1 MKFILFI
8 LSFVLSFLLFAQDPE
23 VVLTQGHTDQI
34 NSIDISPNERW
45 MASGS
50 NSKIVKIWDIPS
62 SREFTTLGP
71 NDGRINSLKFTP
83 NNKLIAALINHGS
96 IKVWDFVTNELVLEV
111 PADYNANGI
120 AFSDDSK
127 FMYYINENGYASKVQ
142 LSKDSQPEQITD
154 QYAMHLNK
162 IPNTDQLTLLDHKGK
177 LHIIKIDS
185 DEKQTLTLFDTFNFP
200 FCPSKISA
208 SGQYFYSGFNDDNVH
223 IFDLSSGEKK
233 WSIPVSSKIQGV
245 HLDEDNEL
253 VYITIHGQ
261 KLQIYDLKKESFKT
275 LEESETFYPTHF
287 KVFHNNEILA
297 TIHMKRI
304 VFYNLKDLQPIK
316 IFQPLI
322 SKMYNMTVAPKG
334 DYVVAANGKLNLTV
348 WNLKQNKIE
357 RTLSGMF
364 PCQFGKDGKLYAV
377 GRTMQIGIWD
387 MKTGEMLSQMN
398 TEYEVQQTLA
408 ISTDGKYL
416 AGAGYQG
423 KIRIWDLEKQE
434 LIKSFQA
441 HEGGIS
447 DLSFSPDGRL
457 ASCGYDAHVRVW
469 DWKKEKELIALTD
482 QTTMTSGVAF
492 SPDGK
497 LLASSAWDK
506 TIYIR
511 DAQTY
516 DSLNA
521 FVAHD
526 NSITSIAFSDDS
538 KHLTSGATNNAVWEA
553 DNTVKVWEPR
563 SGNLVCTFN
572 GHLDGINKVEFEPN
586 TNRVYSCSND
596 GTLKLWNPDLC
607 GIEATFTAAAETD
620 YIIFNK
626 DFYYTGTKDAL
637 QGIAFKIDDRLY
649 PFEQFDL
656 IFNRPDIVANTI
668 GKTPENLIRAY
679 EYIHQKRVK
688 KMGFEE
694 DELNVRFNTP
704 EITINRD
711 DLPYI
716 SEKNEVTFSVSSSDS
731 VSFLDRIQVYLN
743 GVPYYGNEG
752 ISLRDEKVHSVQKD
766 ITIGLIQGMN
776 KITVMSIN
784 ADGANSLKESF
795 QVIHEPKQLIKHNLY
810 VIGVGVAEYQDEA
823 FNLTYPTK
831 DVNDFVDQM
840 KQNEEIYKNIFVKT
854 LTNEEATKQNISQ
867 LEGFLED
874 VTINDVVVIF
884 IAGHGVLD
892 ENYNYYF
899 GTYDMDF
906 TNPTEKG
913 LAYES
918 IEELLTQIKAI
929 KKLLIMD
936 TCHSGEVDKDE
947 IKEVTTPDDDEED
960 GDIEFRSVA
969 TGYKEENAFGLEN
982 SREMVES
989 LFSDIRQG
997 SGATVISSAGGAEFA
1012 MESDQWKNGLF
1023 TYCMLEGIKTGK
1035 ADLNHD
1041 QQIDVDE
1048 MRKYVYQNVKE
1059 LSNGKQ
1065 RPTTRIENIQMNYP
1079 IYYR

>member
-1 MKFILFI
+1 MKF
-8 LSFVLSFLLFAQDPE
+8 FLLFFTLVVSFLVYSQDVK

-34 NSIDISPNERW
+34 NAIDVSPNERW

-50 NSKIVKIWDIPS
+50 NNKIVKIWDIPS

-83 NNKLIAALINHGS
+83 NNKLIAALINHGT
-96 IKVWDFVTNELVLEV
+96 IKVWDFVTNELVVEV

-120 AFSDDSK
+120 EFSDDSK
-127 FMYYINENGYASKVQ
+127 WMYYLNEDGYPSRVQ
-142 LSKDSQPEQITD
+142 LQKESEGEVLSD
-154 QYAMHLNK
+154 QYALHLNK
-162 IPNTDQLTLLDHKGK
+162 IPNSNNLTLLDHKGK
-177 LHIIKIDS
+177 LHILNIESK
-185 DEKQTLTLFDTFNFP
+185 EKSTITLFDEFNFP
-200 FCPSKISA
+200 FCPSKISS
-208 SGQYFYSGFNDDNVH
+208 SGNYFYSGFNDDNVH
-223 IFDLSSGEKK
+223 IFDLSTGEKK

-245 HLDEDNEL
+245 HFDEEQRE
-253 VYITIHGQ
+253 VYITVHGK
-261 KLQIYDLKKESFKT
+261 KLQIYNLETNTFKT
-275 LEESETFYPTHF
+275 LEENETFSPTHF
-287 KVFHNNEILA
+287 KVFHDNEILA
-297 TIHMKRI
+297 TVHMKEI

-316 IFQPLI
+316 KFQPLI
-322 SKMYNMTVAPKG
+322 SKMLNMSVSPNG
-334 DYVVAANGKLNLTV
+334 DYLVAANGKLELAI

-357 RTLSGMF
+357 RTLNAMF

-377 GRTMQIGIWD
+377 DRTLQIGIWD
-387 MKTGEMLSQMN
+387 LETGEVEKRMDAGN
-398 TEYEVQQTLA
+398 EIQQTLTV
-408 ISTDGKYL
+408 STDGRYL

-423 KIRIWDLEKQE
+423 KIRVWDLEAQE
-434 LIKSFQA
+434 LIKTFQA
-441 HEGGIS
+441 HQGGIY
-447 DLSFSPDGRL
+447 DLSFSPDGKRL

-469 DWKKEKELIALTD
+469 DWKKEKELVALTE

-497 LLASSAWDK
+497 YLASSAWDK

-511 DAQTY
+511 DANTY
-516 DSLNA
+516 DSITSFNAHLNA
-521 FVAHD
+521 I
-526 NSITSIAFSDDS
+526 NSISFSSDS
-538 KHLTSGATNNAVWEA
+538 KYLASGATNNAVWEA
-553 DNTVKVWEPR
+553 DNSVKLWEVLT
-563 SGNLVCTFN
+563 GKLICTFE
-572 GHLDGINKVEFEPN
+572 GHLDGVNKVVFEPE
-586 TNRVYSCSND
+586 THRIYSCSND

-607 GIEATFTAAAETD
+607 GVEATFTAAAGTD

-626 DFYYTGTKDAL
+626 DFYYTGTKAAL
-637 QGIAFKIDDRLY
+637 EGIAYKIDDRLY

-656 IFNRPDIVANTI
+656 IYNRPDIVAKTI
-668 GKTPENLIRAY
+668 GKTPDNLIRAY
-679 EYIHQKRVK
+679 EYIYQKRVK
-688 KMGFEE
+688 KMGFEK
-694 DELNVRFNTP
+694 DDLGGGFVVP
-704 EITINRD
+704 QINIDRD
-711 DLPYI
+711 KLPYI
-716 SEKNEVTFSVSSSDS
+716 SEENEITFTVTASDS
-731 VSFLDRIQVYLN
+731 VEKLDRIQVYLN

-752 ISLRDEKVHSVQKD
+752 ISIKDLNTQSIKRD

-776 KITVMSIN
+776 KVTVMSIN
-784 ADGANSLKESF
+784 RAGAYSLKESF
-795 QVIHEPKQLIKHNLY
+795 KVIHEPKKLLKSNLY
-810 VIGVGVAEYQDEA
+810 VIGIGVSDYQDEK

-831 DVNDFVDQM
+831 DVSDFVNQM
-840 KQNEEIYKNIFVKT
+840 KQNGDVYKNIFIKT
-854 LTNEEATKQNISQ
+854 LTNEEATKQNISD
-867 LEGFLED
+867 LKSFLSD
-874 VTINDVVVIF
+874 ATLNDVVVIF

-892 ENYNYYF
+892 EDYNYYF

-906 TNPTEKG
+906 TRPSEKG

-918 IEELLTQIKAI
+918 IENLLTQVKAI

-947 IKEVTTPDDDEED
+947 IKKDTTPQEEN
-960 GDIEFRSVA
+960 GDIKFRSVA
-969 TGYKEENAFGLEN
+969 TGYKEEDAFGLEN

-1035 ADLNHD
+1035 ADFNRD
-1041 QQIDVDE
+1041 NKIEVDE
-1048 MRKYVYQNVKE
+1048 IRKYVYENVKT